1 MQYAQDLLECLTI
14 PPEDREDRED
24 RVTKV
29 TAFTPDGILDQ

>member
-1 MQYAQDLLECLTI
+1 MQYAQDLLECFTI
-14 PPEDREDRED
+14 PPEDRED